1 MKEKIESLILDI
13 QYEAEKFYEYEDDS
27 YQYILGL
34 IEGSEL
40 PKNQKDECIKI
51 LNKQQSLFISY
62 VEVVNYLSNKEEKT
76 DGYNG

>member
-1 MKEKIESLILDI
+1 MEEKIESLILDI
-13 QYEAEKFYEYEDDS
+13 QDEAEKFCEYEDDS

-34 IEGSEL
+34 IEGSKL

-51 LNKQQSLFISY
+51 LNKPQSLFSSY
-62 VEVVNYLSNKEEKT
+62 VKVVNYLLNKEEEN